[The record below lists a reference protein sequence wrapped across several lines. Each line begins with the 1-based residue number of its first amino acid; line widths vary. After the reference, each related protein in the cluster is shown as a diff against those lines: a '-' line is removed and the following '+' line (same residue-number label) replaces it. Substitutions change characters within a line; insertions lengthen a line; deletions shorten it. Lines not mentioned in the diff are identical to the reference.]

1 MNQSSI
7 FVPVRFPSAAK
18 NIEKNGRIETL
29 KASYLS
35 IRIHLQSQVGFDQS
49 EECVISVAALFFFF
63 QKNKSSAVRP
73 M

>member
-49 EECVISVAALFFFF
+49 CDISVAALFFFF